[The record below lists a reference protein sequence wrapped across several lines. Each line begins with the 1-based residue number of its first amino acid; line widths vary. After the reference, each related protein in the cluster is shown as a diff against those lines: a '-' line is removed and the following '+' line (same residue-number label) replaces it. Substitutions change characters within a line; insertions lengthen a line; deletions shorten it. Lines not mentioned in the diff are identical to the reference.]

1 MSPVRSLLKGLQY
14 IYSVINPLNH
24 KSCRVFHTVYACALG
39 NAAMLCLAIYHVEK
53 DIKSFVKFSRLC
65 YYGSLVLFSRDCE
78 LDLLW
83 MTENVT
89 ILSQIQIFSLVLFIR
104 SYSLR
109 RRCKGSTLLFYTLLI
124 KAVTSP
130 QLPSDIVLSCGA
142 DRSIQVFDL
151 NVGSLAL
158 EIPESHNRAAHHI
171 TQNKVTCSSGSPC
184 LS

>member
-1 MSPVRSLLKGLQY
+1 MDLTCNPKGGTTDLCHLLNQKKKKTSVLLSFSGMSPVHSLLKGLQY

-39 NAAMLCLAIYHVEK
+39 NAAMLCLATYLVEK

-65 YYGSLVLFSRDCE
+65 YYGSLVLFSRDRE

-89 ILSQIQIFSLVLFIR
+89 TLTRLWPFFIC
-104 SYSLR
+104 SNFLR
-109 RRCKGSTLLFYTLLI
+109 RRCKWSTLLFYTLLI

-130 QLPSDIVLSCGA
+130 
-142 DRSIQVFDL
+142 
-151 NVGSLAL
+151 
-158 EIPESHNRAAHHI
+158 
-171 TQNKVTCSSGSPC
+171 
-184 LS
+184 